1 MEWVIVKYPRV
12 RDVFIGG
19 RRSGPA
25 NQIMIVR
32 EGTQT
37 FDLGTP
43 IDYRPSRRTVTVT
56 RTSAAD
62 PAMIEFEPFNETLRP
77 VRDGVPKT

>member
-1 MEWVIVKYPRV
+1 MEWVIVKYPRM
-12 RDVFIGG
+12 RDVFIDG

-25 NQIMIVR
+25 NLMLIVR

-43 IDYRPSRRTVTVT
+43 IDYRPSRRTVAVT
-56 RTSAAD
+56 GTSAAD
-62 PAMIEFEPFNETLRP
+62 PAMIEFEP
-77 VRDGVPKT
+77 V

>member
-12 RDVFIGG
+12 RDVFIDG

-25 NQIMIVR
+25 NRILIVR

-37 FDLGTP
+37 FDLGKP
-43 IDYRPSRRTVTVT
+43 LDYRPSRQTVTVT
-56 RTSAAD
+56 GSSAAD
-62 PAMIEFEPFNETLRP
+62 PAMVEFKP
-77 VRDGVPKT
+77 V